1 MPDVSESHLWLDEG
15 LAVYVE
21 SIGRPRD
28 DTSCACWQSAA
39 NRSPVVKFPD
49 HRENTGN
56 IADIGPS
63 SHAEPLQNQPICD
76 EIP

>member
-1 MPDVSESHLWLDEG
+1 MPDVSESHLWLAEG

-49 HRENTGN
+49 RRENTGN
-56 IADIGPS
+56 FTNIGPI
-63 SHAEPLQNQPICD
+63 ALAGLLKNQPIYD
-76 EIP
+76 EMP